1 VSTPQPLR
9 LGLLST
15 ARINRHILAGA
26 RSSGRVEVVAVA
38 SRELGRA
45 EAYAREHGIARAVG
59 GYDALLADAEVDAVY
74 VSLPNSLHAEWSIRC
89 LEARK
94 HVLCEKPL
102 TRDPGEA
109 EAAFA
114 VAEAA
119 GRVLIEG
126 FMYRHHPQTAR
137 VGELVRSGAIGRV
150 RAGYADFTFPLG
162 DPEDIRARPELGGG
176 SLMDVGCYCVSGAR
190 TLFGEPE
197 RVVGEQALGESGV
210 DMTFHGA
217 LRFPDDVVVQFVSSF
232 ALPLHQRL
240 ELRGEEG
247 SILVEAPWRTDWGGD
262 LVVTHGERVERA
274 PVDPVDSYARQ
285 LDNFADAAQGR
296 AAPLLGREDA
306 VGQARTIAALYR
318 AAADGAV
325 ATPSPQGS

>member
-1 VSTPQPLR
+1 MTTRQPLR

-15 ARINRHILAGA
+15 ARINRHILTGA
-26 RSSGRVEVVAVA
+26 RSSGRVDVVAVA
-38 SRELGRA
+38 SRDLGRA
-45 EAYAREHGIARAVG
+45 EAYARDHGIARAHG
-59 GYDALLADAEVDAVY
+59 GYGALLADGEVDAVY
-74 VSLPNSLHAEWSIRC
+74 VSLPNSLHGEWSIRC
-89 LEARK
+89 LEAGK

-114 VAEAA
+114 AAEAA
-119 GRVLIEG
+119 GRVLMEA

-137 VGELVRSGAIGRV
+137 VAELVRGGAIGHV

-162 DPEDIRARPELGGG
+162 NAEDIRARPELAGG

-190 TLFGEPE
+190 MLFGEPE
-197 RVVGEQALGESGV
+197 RVLGEQAQGESGV
-210 DMTFHGA
+210 DATFHGT
-217 LRFPDDVVVQFVSSF
+217 LRFAGDVVVQFVSSL

-262 LVVTHGERVERA
+262 LVVTRGERVERT

-285 LDNFADAAQGR
+285 LDNFADAAQEL

-318 AAADGAV
+318 AAAGA
-325 ATPSPQGS
+325 AGS